1 MKMLWLV
8 LAVIFAAVIS
18 IWMILRSGKGYS
30 VQDTEAHATNYA
42 DEIKEGHGRMTL
54 FLWISF
60 ITILI
65 WTVIYFIQHAG
76 EFAVIFGK

>member
-1 MKMLWLV
+1 MLWLV

-18 IWMILRSGKGYS
+18 IWMILRSGKGYL

>member
-1 MKMLWLV
+1 MKMVWLV
-8 LAVIFAAVIS
+8 LAVILAAGIS
-18 IWMILRSGKGYS
+18 IWLILRSGKGYS

-42 DEIKEGHGRMTL
+42 NEVKEGHGRMTL

-65 WTVIYFIQHAG
+65 WTVVYFIQHAG
-76 EFAVIFGK
+76 EFGVIFGK